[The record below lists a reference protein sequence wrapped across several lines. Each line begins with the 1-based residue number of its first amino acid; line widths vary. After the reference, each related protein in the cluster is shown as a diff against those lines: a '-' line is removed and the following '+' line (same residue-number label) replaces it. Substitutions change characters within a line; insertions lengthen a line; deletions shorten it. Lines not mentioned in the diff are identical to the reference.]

1 MLNLAPDQRLLD
13 RYVLLDRL
21 GTGAHG
27 EVWRVRDTQ
36 HDSLIALKILY
47 PQLARSSEAWLLL
60 QREYEIAQRLSH
72 RAILEIYEPQR
83 DEQFT
88 VLPMQLAA
96 GDLRRMRGD
105 NYVRILPVLL
115 EVADALT
122 HAHARGVVHCDL
134 KPANVL
140 VDDEGQIKLA
150 DFGAARLSDGDPS
163 ANAGSPF
170 SASPQQLLGLE
181 PGVSDDVYGF
191 GALAYELLSG
201 YPPHYPNF
209 DRRAIIEGPVPN
221 MDAAQAVPPRLTA
234 LVLRMLSKSP
244 EGRPASMTEVSEALH
259 ASLQD
264 TLENLS
270 DTGETEP
277 RPRSIQLDETVNETL
292 VLEAGG
298 EIDGREQGGGSAG
311 RRVWLWALGASA
323 AALLVAVFVWLPKF
337 AADRNPAAAPTP
349 EAIQAAK
356 PADADSEETRDA
368 VAKAAEKRAELE
380 RLFGERKS
388 VFEKLL
394 AQLESQ
400 QAPLWAGQA
409 FAAGKSL
416 GIDGMAAFDSGD
428 AELANDRLDVATKR
442 LQKVIE
448 TIPAAYQAQMLAG
461 EQALQDGS
469 VDVAVAAFDLAAK
482 LRADDKNAVAGR
494 QRAEQ
499 LRPVLPNLMQA
510 DNLLAASKFNEA
522 AVAYQAVLAAD
533 SKFKRAIDGLA
544 TARGAGSANR
554 FDTALGQGL
563 AALRSGKLTEARQFL
578 TQAQALNPGS
588 PEVAAALAQLD
599 GSSTGVELV
608 RDQQSIAQLESAEQ
622 WAQALAAYNEIL
634 QKDATVE
641 FARQGK
647 ARVTPRVELAKRL
660 QGLIDQPDR
669 LASPAVRAET
679 QQLLS
684 QARAIVSAGPVLRSQ
699 VARLELLVPEY
710 EKPVQ
715 LVLESDNL
723 TTVMISKLGPLGAFE
738 RREVTLLPG
747 TYTVSG
753 SREGYRD
760 TRREVLVKP
769 GSGNAAVDVRCTE
782 PI

>member
-21 GTGAHG
+21 GAGGHG

-36 HDSLIALKILY
+36 HDSLIALKVLY
-47 PQLARSSEAWLLL
+47 PQLARSSEAWQLL

-72 RAILEIYEPQR
+72 RAILEVYEPQR

-96 GDLRRMRGD
+96 GDLRRLRGD
-105 NYVRILPVLL
+105 SYVRILPVLL
-115 EVADALT
+115 EVADALG
-122 HAHARGVVHCDL
+122 HAHARGVIHRDL

-150 DFGAARLSDGDPS
+150 DFGAARLSEGDDS

-181 PGVSDDVYGF
+181 PSTADDIYGF

-209 DRRAIIEGPVPN
+209 DRRAIVEEPVPGLE
-221 MDAAQAVPPRLTA
+221 AAQAVPPRLIT
-234 LVLRMLSKSP
+234 LVLRMLSKAP
-244 EGRPASMTEVSEALH
+244 EGRPVSMTEVSEALH

-277 RPRSIQLDETVNETL
+277 RPRPIQLDETANETL
-292 VLEAGG
+292 VLESGG
-298 EIDGREQGGGSAG
+298 DSDTRQPTGSTAG
-311 RRVWLWALGASA
+311 RRIWLGAGIA
-323 AALLVAVFVWLPKF
+323 AVAALLAAVFIWLPKF
-337 AADRNPAAAPTP
+337 AATKRVAAPAPAATLAAQPALP
-349 EAIQAAK
+349 DGVDAKEAAAQAA
-356 PADADSEETRDA
+356 ERRE
-368 VAKAAEKRAELE
+368 ELE
-380 RLFGERKS
+380 RLFAERKAA
-388 VFEKLL
+388 FEKLL
-394 AQLESQ
+394 AQLETQ

-416 GIDGMAAFDSGD
+416 GIDGVAAFEAG
-428 AELANDRLDVATKR
+428 APELANDRLDVAAKR

-448 TIPAAYQAQMLAG
+448 TVPAAYQAQMLAG

-469 VDVAVAAFDLAAK
+469 IDVALAAFDLAGK
-482 LRADDKNAVAGR
+482 LRADDKDALAGR
-494 QRAEQ
+494 QRAEK
-499 LRPVLPNLMQA
+499 LRPVLPALMQA
-510 DNLLAASKFNEA
+510 DNLLATSKFNEA
-522 AVAYQAVLAAD
+522 AAAYQSVLAAD
-533 SKFKRAIDGLA
+533 PKFKRAIDGLA
-544 TARGAGSANR
+544 ASRGAGSANR

-563 AALRSGKLTEARQFL
+563 AALRADKLTEARQFL

-588 PEVAAALAQLD
+588 AEVAAALTQLS

-608 RDQQSIAQLESAEQ
+608 RDQQGIVQLEAAEQ
-622 WAQALAAYNEIL
+622 WAQALGAYNDIL

-647 ARVTPRVELAKRL
+647 VRVTPRVELAARL

-669 LASPAVRAET
+669 LASAAVRTET
-679 QQLLS
+679 QQLLT
-684 QARAIVSAGPVLRSQ
+684 QARTTSPSGPVLRSQ
-699 VARLELLVPEY
+699 IARLELLVPEY

-723 TTVMISKLGPLGAFE
+723 TAVEVSKIGGVGAFE
-738 RREVTLLPG
+738 RHELTLLPG
-747 TYTVSG
+747 TYTVTG

-760 TRREVLVKP
+760 VRREVLVKP
-769 GSGNAAVDVRCTE
+769 GAGNQAVDVRCTE